1 MAMSTEKKINE
12 EVMENEAMELE
23 VIETP
28 EKEESKIK
36 KIWNKAKK
44 PLAVVAVVATAF
56 GAGVVTDKLVSG
68 GSSDS
73 EDNDEEEIVEE

>member
-1 MAMSTEKKINE
+1 MAMSTNKKIEE
-12 EVMENEAMELE
+12 EVMENETMEIE
-23 VIETP
+23 VVETP

-44 PLAVVAVVATAF
+44 PLAIAAIVATAF

-68 GSSDS
+68 GSNDEP
-73 EDNDEEEIVEE
+73 EDDEEEIVEE